1 MWDTKF
7 NKGDLGGNLF
17 SIKFNDQINELHAFW
32 DAGAGV
38 LQTDPKRPLNAID
51 FNELLR
57 RSYEIMAEWPRSRL
71 LPELNDKDY
80 SDWCLESYLEAVN
93 YAYNGAQLNQQ
104 LTQDY
109 IDRAW
114 LVVKKKIALGG
125 YRLADI
131 LSKLY

>member
-1 MWDTKF
+1 MNKFQEGFNRFMISAKQVGQIYLCRNFDTKTRNMF
-7 NKGDLGGNLF
+7 
-17 SIKFNDQINELHAFW
+17 INPYWAL
-32 DAGAGV
+32 
-38 LQTDPKRPLNAID
+38 
-51 FNELLR
+51 
-57 RSYEIMAEWPRSRL
+57 
-71 LPELNDKDY
+71 KDY